1 LIGYP
6 IGHHVLKLN
15 HQSKIFVLILLFL
28 FSIFYFFLREWK
40 FLHPIDRNVHDE
52 DKEEKL
58 IEKKHMRYVIF
69 SNCASFILG
78 MGM

>member
-15 HQSKIFVLILLFL
+15 HQSKLFVLILLFI
-28 FSIFYFFLREWK
+28 FSIFFFLREWK
-40 FLHPIDRNVHDE
+40 FLHPIDRSAYDE
-52 DKEEKL
+52 DQEEKL
-58 IEKKHMRYVIF
+58 IEKKHMRYIII
-69 SNCASFILG
+69 SNCASFIVG